1 MSQGSPAVA
10 GKKII
15 VAIDGPAGAGK
26 STIARHLARH
36 FGLLNLETGAMYRA
50 FALKA
55 LRDKVPLDDSAALEK
70 LAAGT
75 DIRLE
80 SGADEN
86 RVLLDGEDV
95 TGLIRNPTVTD
106 AASRVSVV
114 SAIRAWMVKLQQQL
128 GAQGGVVME
137 GRDIGTVVFPQADA
151 KIFLDA
157 APEVR
162 GMRRFDQLGPKP
174 AQQPEDVIRELRERD
189 LRDRNRAD
197 SPLKPALDAVLLDST
212 NMTLEEAVVAAEE
225 IVAERLMQINS
236 SEPA

>member
-1 MSQGSPAVA
+1 MSQGPPASVA
-10 GKKII
+10 KKII
-15 VAIDGPAGAGK
+15 VTIDGPAGAGK

-55 LRDKVPLDDSAALEK
+55 LRAELSLDDSAAMEK
-70 LAAGT
+70 LAADT

-80 SGADEN
+80 SGAEEN

-106 AASRVSVV
+106 AASRVSVYP
-114 SAIRAWMVKLQQQL
+114 AIRAWMVKLQQQL
-128 GAQGGVVME
+128 GAEGGVVME
-137 GRDIGTVVFPQADA
+137 GRDIGTVVFPDADA

-162 GMRRFDQLGPKP
+162 GMRRFDQLGPEP
-174 AQQPEDVIRELRERD
+174 SQQPADVIRELRERD

-197 SPLKPALDAVLLDST
+197 SPLKPAPDAVILDST
-212 NMTLEEAVVAAEE
+212 SMTLEQAVAAAEE
-225 IVAERLMQINS
+225 IVAGRLSDIS
-236 SEPA
+236 STRTA